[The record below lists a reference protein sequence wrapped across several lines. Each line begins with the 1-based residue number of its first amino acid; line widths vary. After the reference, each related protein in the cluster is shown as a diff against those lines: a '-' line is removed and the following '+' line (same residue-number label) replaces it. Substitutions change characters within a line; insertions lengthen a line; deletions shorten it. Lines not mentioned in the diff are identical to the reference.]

1 MTGEP
6 SWLPHRFII
15 AVHARLLAE
24 HGGLMGERED
34 ALENALASPRNR
46 FAYGE
51 TDLFALAT
59 GYASSLTRNHP
70 FVDGNKRIAFTAA
83 GVFLELNGQRLEAP
97 EPDAVRAMLALSTRE
112 MSEAEFANW
121 LSTWCSATAP

>member
-6 SWLPHRFII
+6 RWLPHRFII

-24 HGGLMGERED
+24 HGGLIGVRDD

-46 FAYGE
+46 FADGE

-59 GYASSLTRNHP
+59 SYASALTRNHP
-70 FVDGNKRIAFTAA
+70 FVDGNKRVAFTAA

-97 EPDAVRAMLALSTRE
+97 EPEAVRAMLTLSTRE
-112 MSEAEFANW
+112 MTEDAFTRW
-121 LSTWCSATAP
+121 LSSWSQPTDG